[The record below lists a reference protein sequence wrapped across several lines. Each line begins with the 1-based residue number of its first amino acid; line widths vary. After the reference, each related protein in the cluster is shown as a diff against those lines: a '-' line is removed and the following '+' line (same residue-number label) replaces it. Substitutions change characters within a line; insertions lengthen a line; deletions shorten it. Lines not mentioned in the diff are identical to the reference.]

1 MTWFSFFI
9 TILYLGFMIAIFIN
23 MIKIIRLIRLNV
35 FEVEEEKKRKFEI
48 RKRRNR
54 VVLLTN
60 LLIVT
65 MFLTFFIDY
74 IIRNP

>member
-1 MTWFSFFI
+1 MTWFSFLI
-9 TILYLGFMIAIFIN
+9 TIIYLGFMIAIFIN

-35 FEVEEEKKRKFEI
+35 FGVEEEKKRKFEI
-48 RKRRNR
+48 RRRRNR
-54 VVLLTN
+54 VVLLTI

-74 IIRNP
+74 IIRDP

>member
-9 TILYLGFMIAIFIN
+9 TIIYLGFMIAIFIN

-48 RKRRNR
+48 RKEA
-54 VVLLTN
+54 VK
-60 LLIVT
+60 
-65 MFLTFFIDY
+65 
-74 IIRNP
+74 

>member
-9 TILYLGFMIAIFIN
+9 TIIYLGFMIAIFIN

-35 FEVEEEKKRKFEI
+35 FEVEVEKKRKFEI
-48 RKRRNR
+48 SKRRNR
-54 VVLLTN
+54 VVLLTI

>member
-9 TILYLGFMIAIFIN
+9 TIIYLGFMIAIFIN

>member
-1 MTWFSFFI
+1 
-9 TILYLGFMIAIFIN
+9 

-35 FEVEEEKKRKFEI
+35 FEVEVEKKRKFEI
-48 RKRRNR
+48 SKRRNR
-54 VVLLTN
+54 VVLLTI

-65 MFLTFFIDY
+65 MFVTFFIDY

>member
-1 MTWFSFFI
+1 
-9 TILYLGFMIAIFIN
+9 MIAIFIN

-35 FEVEEEKKRKFEI
+35 FEVEVEKKRKFEI
-48 RKRRNR
+48 SKRRNR
-54 VVLLTN
+54 VVLLTI